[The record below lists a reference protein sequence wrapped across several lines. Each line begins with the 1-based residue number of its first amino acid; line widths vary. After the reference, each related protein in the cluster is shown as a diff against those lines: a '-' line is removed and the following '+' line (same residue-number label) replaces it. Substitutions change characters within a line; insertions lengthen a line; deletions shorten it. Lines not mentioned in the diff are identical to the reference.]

1 MSTLEAAVPLTKSQ
15 KKRLK
20 RNKAKTRKAAAA
32 AEEVTVVPATPV
44 LDPLNSHDALRIG
57 LQNLGF
63 ELSDIDR
70 SIEEMW
76 NLGLDYS
83 DINDVATFMTN
94 EKASAATS
102 AAATSVVKDVQVDPS
117 VTEVNSSTPNSIVTS
132 ASTAIESS
140 TSDIGRPKR
149 AASEE
154 EVKTV
159 STAMDAKE
167 PGSPKV
173 PLTVT
178 KNGQPVSA
186 ETQTK
191 HTNTNAPSIAT
202 NGHGH
207 SNGSSN
213 NNVAKSKRN
222 VEAKQAPPTLKMKL
236 NVVANDENLT
246 DAIVALTEWIVKA
259 ATPTEVKE
267 LCNGAQPCALRT
279 VVHRVIVA
287 PGPRSFSGQLLDLIG
302 SILRIAGIPSTE
314 LSSSARALMHTL
326 TKAKSVHDNT
336 DINTDDIDTSI
347 ADFVADTVTSFISES
362 VKKMTSVS
370 AGATESLEQLDSE
383 IASLKSAQLPNDSN
397 VGGLVAKRDHLKTL
411 TQKYSNILSIKM
423 CTVPKEE
430 KVSSPSGSISEISK
444 DDMMASVFG
453 NKLEKMNNSKTKYD
467 DLKKR
472 QVESHSSLTER
483 QTVVSKIK
491 DLKANKGSIA
501 QKIMEMELE
510 LKKLNEEEKGM
521 DKQISKAE
529 DSLVILDDS
538 LSAEAKEVEKLMS
551 EVSHNMK
558 LNDSVSD
565 VVESLQDFQSEMRK
579 AASAEIRSVQ
589 ANIPETNLE
598 VELPPRMGAYIASMS
613 EYLNTEYKLVSFL
626 QRRSQNL
633 RDSFP
638 RLEMEIEECKAL
650 GMTNNVVE
658 MEKKLNQMQQNI
670 MDDDN
675 ITKALQKEAKEM
687 KDGLSDLIKEYKS
700 TGADMLAYEAS
711 LKGMNA
717 TINAIL

>member
-259 ATPTEVKE
+259 ATPTEVSHIRP
-267 LCNGAQPCALRT
+267 NQF
-279 VVHRVIVA
+279 
-287 PGPRSFSGQLLDLIG
+287 FS
-302 SILRIAGIPSTE
+302 
-314 LSSSARALMHTL
+314 
-326 TKAKSVHDNT
+326 
-336 DINTDDIDTSI
+336 
-347 ADFVADTVTSFISES
+347 
-362 VKKMTSVS
+362 
-370 AGATESLEQLDSE
+370 
-383 IASLKSAQLPNDSN
+383 
-397 VGGLVAKRDHLKTL
+397 
-411 TQKYSNILSIKM
+411 
-423 CTVPKEE
+423 
-430 KVSSPSGSISEISK
+430 
-444 DDMMASVFG
+444 
-453 NKLEKMNNSKTKYD
+453 
-467 DLKKR
+467 
-472 QVESHSSLTER
+472 
-483 QTVVSKIK
+483 
-491 DLKANKGSIA
+491 
-501 QKIMEMELE
+501 
-510 LKKLNEEEKGM
+510 
-521 DKQISKAE
+521 
-529 DSLVILDDS
+529 
-538 LSAEAKEVEKLMS
+538 
-551 EVSHNMK
+551 
-558 LNDSVSD
+558 
-565 VVESLQDFQSEMRK
+565 
-579 AASAEIRSVQ
+579 
-589 ANIPETNLE
+589 
-598 VELPPRMGAYIASMS
+598 
-613 EYLNTEYKLVSFL
+613 
-626 QRRSQNL
+626 
-633 RDSFP
+633 
-638 RLEMEIEECKAL
+638 
-650 GMTNNVVE
+650 
-658 MEKKLNQMQQNI
+658 
-670 MDDDN
+670 
-675 ITKALQKEAKEM
+675 
-687 KDGLSDLIKEYKS
+687 
-700 TGADMLAYEAS
+700 
-711 LKGMNA
+711 
-717 TINAIL
+717 

>member
-1 MSTLEAAVPLTKSQ
+1 
-15 KKRLK
+15 
-20 RNKAKTRKAAAA
+20 
-32 AEEVTVVPATPV
+32 
-44 LDPLNSHDALRIG
+44 
-57 LQNLGF
+57 
-63 ELSDIDR
+63 
-70 SIEEMW
+70 
-76 NLGLDYS
+76 
-83 DINDVATFMTN
+83 
-94 EKASAATS
+94 
-102 AAATSVVKDVQVDPS
+102 
-117 VTEVNSSTPNSIVTS
+117 
-132 ASTAIESS
+132 
-140 TSDIGRPKR
+140 
-149 AASEE
+149 
-154 EVKTV
+154 
-159 STAMDAKE
+159 
-167 PGSPKV
+167 
-173 PLTVT
+173 
-178 KNGQPVSA
+178 
-186 ETQTK
+186 
-191 HTNTNAPSIAT
+191 
-202 NGHGH
+202 
-207 SNGSSN
+207 
-213 NNVAKSKRN
+213 
-222 VEAKQAPPTLKMKL
+222 
-236 NVVANDENLT
+236 
-246 DAIVALTEWIVKA
+246 
-259 ATPTEVKE
+259 
-267 LCNGAQPCALRT
+267 
-279 VVHRVIVA
+279 
-287 PGPRSFSGQLLDLIG
+287 
-302 SILRIAGIPSTE
+302 
-314 LSSSARALMHTL
+314 MHTL

-510 LKKLNEEEKGM
+510 LKKLNEEEKAM

-598 VELPPRMGAYIASMS
+598 VELPPRMGAYIASMG
-613 EYLNTEYKLVSFL
+613 EYLNIEYKLVSFL

-638 RLEMEIEECKAL
+638 RLVRL
-650 GMTNNVVE
+650 FNF
-658 MEKKLNQMQQNI
+658 
-670 MDDDN
+670 
-675 ITKALQKEAKEM
+675 
-687 KDGLSDLIKEYKS
+687 SRFR
-700 TGADMLAYEAS
+700 
-711 LKGMNA
+711 
-717 TINAIL
+717 